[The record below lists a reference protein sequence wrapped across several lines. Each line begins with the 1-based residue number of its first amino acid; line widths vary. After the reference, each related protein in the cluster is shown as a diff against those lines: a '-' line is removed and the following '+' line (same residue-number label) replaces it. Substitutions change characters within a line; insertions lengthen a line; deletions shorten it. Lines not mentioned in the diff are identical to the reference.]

1 VPTARHVLALL
12 KSHVEGDSAQFY
24 STALQLAAH
33 EATHGHPRVAT
44 ALRDLVD
51 RGRSRESAIEP
62 LGGIAPL
69 ATPRGELA
77 NLLSVSY
84 PKVKLTALTLG
95 PDQRTRL
102 ERVIV
107 EQQHSRKLQAND
119 LAPRRKLL
127 LLGPPGSGKTLTAS
141 AIAGELRL
149 PLFTIL
155 LEGVITKFMGE
166 TAQKLRAVFDAMGKT
181 RGVYLFDEFDA
192 IGARRSAGNDVG
204 EIRRVLNSFLQLLE
218 NDRSQSIVI
227 AATNHPELLDR
238 ALYRRF
244 DDVLVYRLPEG
255 DEIRRLIQSQLGG
268 FKAKVDWSAVIH
280 EATGLSYAELARG
293 AQEAAKSA
301 VLRDSR
307 IIESD
312 ELVSALRERRQAP
325 TASP

>member
-1 VPTARHVLALL
+1 VSTARHVLALL

-33 EATHGHPRVAT
+33 EATHGHPRVAS
-44 ALRDLVD
+44 ALRELVD
-51 RGRSRESAIEP
+51 RGRGRDSAIEAHGGPSP
-62 LGGIAPL
+62 LVM
-69 ATPRGELA
+69 PRGELA
-77 NLLSVSY
+77 NLLSVGY
-84 PKVKLTALTLG
+84 PKVKLNALTLG
-95 PDQRTRL
+95 PDQRARL
-102 ERVIV
+102 ERVIL
-107 EQQHSRKLQAND
+107 EQQHSQKLHAND
-119 LAPRRKLL
+119 LVPRRKLL

-166 TAQKLRAVFDAMGKT
+166 TAQKLRTIFEAMSKT

-192 IGARRSAGNDVG
+192 IGARRSGGNDVG

-218 NDRSQSIVI
+218 NDRSQSIVVS
-227 AATNHPELLDR
+227 ATNHPELLDR

-244 DDVLVYRLPEG
+244 DDVLVYRLPQG
-255 DEIRRLIQSQLGG
+255 DEIQRLIQSQLGG
-268 FKAKVDWSAVIH
+268 FKAHVDWATVIE
-280 EATGLSYAELARG
+280 EASGLSYAELARA

-307 IIESD
+307 VID
-312 ELVSALRERRQAP
+312 QRDLLTALHERRQTP
-325 TASP
+325 QQGR